1 MTEDRQRQ
9 RETIAGFCR
18 RLTLSQTAVTLC
30 ESATPTE
37 EAFLARVLAEE
48 IAHREAGR
56 RARLLSRAGFPA
68 HKTLAEFDR
77 SVVQLPSTL
86 TWADLEAGEFLRDHR
101 NLVCFGSV
109 GLGKSHLATA
119 LGVAACER
127 GQSVRFDTLT
137 GLVVRL
143 SEAQRSGTLERVYHE
158 LRRTEL
164 LILDEW
170 GYVPIDRQ
178 GAQLLFRAIADRY
191 EVHSLIITTN
201 LDFSKWGAVFTD
213 DQMTAAII
221 DRLAHHG
228 HLLLFRGDSYRMTH
242 ALMTQT

>member
-1 MTEDRQRQ
+1 MTMDRQQHRQ
-9 RETIAGFCR
+9 AIGGFCR
-18 RLTLSQTAVTLC
+18 RLVLSQTAVTLC
-30 ESATPTE
+30 EQATPTQ
-37 EAFLARVLAEE
+37 EAFLYTVLAAE

-56 RARLLSRAGFPA
+56 RARLLTRAGFPA
-68 HKTLAEFDR
+68 HKTLTEFDR
-77 SVVQLPSTL
+77 TAVQLPSTL
-86 TWADLEAGEFLRDHR
+86 TWADLEAGDFLRDHR
-101 NLVCFGSV
+101 NLLCFGQV
-109 GLGKSHLATA
+109 GLGKTHLAVA

-143 SEAQRSGTLERVYHE
+143 TEAQRAGTLERLYKDLH
-158 LRRTEL
+158 RTDL

-178 GAQLLFRAIADRY
+178 GAQLLFRVIADSY
-191 EVHSLIITTN
+191 ETRSLIITTN

-228 HLLLFRGDSYRMTH
+228 HLLLFAGDSYRMTH
-242 ALMTQT
+242 ALMTQA